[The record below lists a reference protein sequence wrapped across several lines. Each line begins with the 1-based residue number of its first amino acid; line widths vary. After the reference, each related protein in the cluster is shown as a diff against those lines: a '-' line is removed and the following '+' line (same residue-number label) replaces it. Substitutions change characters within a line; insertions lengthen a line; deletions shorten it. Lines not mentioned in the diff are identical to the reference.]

1 MSDNTEQ
8 KYGARLQAAVYG
20 TAFFNGTVQSM
31 ASTIV
36 ALLLVAAINPDLTF
50 LIGLIIA
57 ARQFLTV
64 TMSIYGGALMDQ
76 FGTRQVIIW
85 VGFLG
90 IATSL
95 AFPMA
100 GPVFGVEGEAI
111 SQTPP
116 WGFVVTLI
124 ILQMLSGYAE
134 ATGWIGS
141 QTLVGQLMKG
151 HPVYAGRMTFVARIG
166 GFIGPI
172 AVGAAWDH
180 LGAWGGFGF
189 LAVWIAGGVIA
200 ASFLPDLLGG
210 MDNVSDQ
217 PSKKDK
223 SLQESA
229 TASYSSTLRLLLI
242 PAIAMVIMI
251 TVMRQTGSGVQSSF
265 YVVWLREEIHL
276 SGSLI
281 GLLIG
286 SANAASAGAAL
297 TIGPLTRVIAD
308 HWLLIIMIGIS
319 IVFIAITPLL
329 GDFFPLLLLAICC
342 RGIGQGLNLP
352 LMMTILARNVGPSQQ
367 GRVTGMRISF
377 NRFGGMCVPPLMGGL
392 AEIVGLANSFYIV
405 GLVGVIALCGL
416 SLWVAN
422 SPGFKEQGEKDG
434 PN

>member
-1 MSDNTEQ
+1 MLTGMSKDTSEA
-8 KYGARLQAAVYG
+8 YGAGLQAAVYG

-36 ALLLVAAINPDLTF
+36 ALLLVAVINPELTF

-85 VGFLG
+85 FGFLG
-90 IATSL
+90 IGVSL
-95 AFPMA
+95 AYPIV
-100 GPVFGVEGEAI
+100 GPLFGVDTSEGG
-111 SQTPP
+111 QTPTF
-116 WGFVVTLI
+116 GFVFALI
-124 ILQMLSGYAE
+124 VLQMLSGYAE

-151 HPVYAGRMTFVARIG
+151 HPIYAGRMTFVARIG

-172 AVGAAWDH
+172 AVGGAWDTY
-180 LGAWGGFGF
+180 GVWGGFGF
-189 LAVWIAGGVIA
+189 LAIWITGGIIA
-200 ASFLPDLLGG
+200 ASFLPNLNTELPKEEDRGTQ
-210 MDNVSDQ
+210 N
-217 PSKKDK
+217 DK
-223 SLQESA
+223 VPPERTKS
-229 TASYSSTLRLLLI
+229 SYTSTLRLLMV

-251 TVMRQTGSGVQSSF
+251 TVMRQTGSGVQTSF
-265 YVVWLREEIHL
+265 YVVWLREEIQL

-286 SANAASAGAAL
+286 TANAASAIAAL
-297 TIGPLTRVIAD
+297 TIGPLTKIIAD

-319 IVFIAITPLL
+319 IVFIAITPML
-329 GDFFPLLLLAICC
+329 GDFFPLLLIAICC

-377 NRFGGMCVPPLMGGL
+377 NRFGGMCIPPIMGGL
-392 AEIVGLANSFYIV
+392 AEVVGLANSFYIV
-405 GLVGVIALCGL
+405 GLVGVTALCGL
-416 SLWVAN
+416 SIWVAR
-422 SPGFKEQGEKDG
+422 SPDFKTERD
-434 PN
+434 